1 MGPRPPDLSATPSHT
16 PAAPAAG
23 GGHPAPASPPTSL
36 RPQAAPAAQQESGR
50 RPGRGGPLPRPRVPA
65 ATPFRPACPFV
76 RPEGGTFPPAGC
88 ANSRG
93 VGEEEG
99 PGRERG
105 GAGRAAE
112 CRGREPPP
120 HTRLPSRPARGKR
133 LLWTAR
139 ESPRNDR
146 RGAGWCLP
154 LGGSRHILPGRGA
167 AEAGGVRA
175 GPSAEPAA
183 ALGGRAR
190 LSGGEGRRVGRGGA
204 GPGRGETLRPRLRL
218 PLRLPPQ
225 PGPRGRAGTR
235 VPPGGRPAPGAR
247 RCEAARACALGRHWL
262 ARGSRDGRQT
272 RWGRGRGE
280 KRRGSADSV
289 TAGCRS
295 VRDPEGCREA
305 RRPLVCKVFLT
316 ASQTTV
322 AHFFPTATSGESCP
336 LLTFYP
342 RVPKDGILS

>member
-1 MGPRPPDLSATPSHT
+1 M
-16 PAAPAAG
+16 
-23 GGHPAPASPPTSL
+23 
-36 RPQAAPAAQQESGR
+36 
-50 RPGRGGPLPRPRVPA
+50 PA

-88 ANSRG
+88 ANPRG

-112 CRGREPPP
+112 CQGKEPPP

-133 LLWTAR
+133 LLWKAR

-154 LGGSRHILPGRGA
+154 LGGSRHSLPGREA

-204 GPGRGETLRPRLRL
+204 GPGRGGALRPRLRL

-225 PGPRGRAGTR
+225 PGPRGRAGGDACAPRRAACARGQKVRGGAGLRARPAVAGAR
-235 VPPGGRPAPGAR
+235 VPGRPANAVGAG
-247 RCEAARACALGRHWL
+247 A
-262 ARGSRDGRQT
+262 
-272 RWGRGRGE
+272 RGE
-280 KRRGSADSV
+280 KKGE
-289 TAGCRS
+289 CRFCDCW
-295 VRDPEGCREA
+295 VPVCQRFRLQAPEDCREG

-316 ASQTTV
+316 ASHTTV
-322 AHFFPTATSGESCP
+322 AHFFPTATGGESCP